1 MNKDK
6 IWISAKCND
15 YYKLIKKIEFI
26 KVLVYEVKYENK
38 IIYLKIDVNDWEKID
53 KYLVSYRFKIVSFTG
68 LKKVIDTFKREKIY
82 VIALIIGLMLLFVC
96 KNLIVEVNVIHEN
109 KEIREIIADELKEY
123 GIKILRFK
131 KSYKELNK
139 IREKILDKYPDRL
152 DWMEFDVNGMVV
164 NVRVEERII
173 TDTSK
178 DDKVCDLVATK
189 DGVVNDIVVL
199 DGEAKVMINDYVR
212 KGDLLVSGTI
222 KHNEEAKRY
231 TCARGE
237 VYATT
242 WYTAQVSMPFEYE
255 ELEKTGKKKY
265 NLVWENDGNKKEILR
280 SRFENYESE
289 LKNIFHIFDF
299 YLYLDKEYEVR
310 KTVKKYSEEEVLEAG
325 INKALDSIK
334 KKLGKNDEIID
345 KKVLKKVKNDSTM
358 DIDVFIIVKEL
369 ISTEKEIK
377 DFEGTE

>member
-1 MNKDK
+1 MWVLIMNKDK
-6 IWISAKCND
+6 IWVSAKCSD

-26 KVLVYEVKYENK
+26 KVKVYEVKYENK
-38 IIYLKIDVNDWEKID
+38 IIYLKIDAKDWEKIN
-53 KYLVSYRFKIVSFTG
+53 KYLVSYEFRIVSFTG
-68 LKKVIDTFKREKIY
+68 LSKVMDMLKREKIY
-82 VIALIIGLMLLFVC
+82 VIALMLGLMLLFVC

-109 KEIREIIADELKEY
+109 KEIREIIEEELDEY
-123 GIKILRFK
+123 GIKVLRFK

-178 DDKVCDLVATK
+178 NDKVCDLIATK
-189 DGVVNDIVVL
+189 DGVVNDIVVF

-212 KGDLLVSGTI
+212 KGDTLVSGTI
-222 KHNEEAKRY
+222 KHNEEMKRL

-255 ELEKTGKKKY
+255 VLEKTGKKKY
-265 NLVWENDGNKKEILR
+265 NLVWEIDGNKKEILR
-280 SRFENYESE
+280 SRFKNYESE

-299 YLYLDKEYEVR
+299 YLYLDKEHEVR
-310 KTVKKYSEEEVLEAG
+310 KTVKKYSEEEVL
-325 INKALDSIK
+325 
-334 KKLGKNDEIID
+334 
-345 KKVLKKVKNDSTM
+345 
-358 DIDVFIIVKEL
+358 
-369 ISTEKEIK
+369 
-377 DFEGTE
+377 